1 MKSRV
6 SRARKELASL
16 LSISPPDYF
25 EADAVFSAA
34 IARGD
39 RVPSPM

>member
-16 LSISPPDYF
+16 LSVSPADYF
-25 EADAVFSAA
+25 EVDAVFSAA
-34 IARGD
+34 VASGE
-39 RVPSPM
+39 RVAWRL